1 MKEQWLL
8 LWSSLSLALGIL
20 SYDALVEHDIF
31 VCVTIVVCISL
42 FLGGWLW
49 KKKEKSIFLSISL
62 LLLGLAG
69 MGRMYLAEQ
78 QWEAASS
85 WVLRSEG
92 IYQGIVQE
100 PPLVMKGEGGYIRYL
115 MRLETIGYAD
125 GAEKALDGAAY
136 LYEGN
141 THTIHSL
148 GERIQIHGTMS
159 PLRNYQNPGK
169 IDLEGRY
176 RSRRLLGRI
185 YPVEGEEIHFLGDSG
200 SYSLERLAEGIKHR
214 LERSFAPYMD
224 EQRLHILMTL
234 LFGGNYNEIPAAVM
248 NSFSATGIVH
258 ILSVSGSHVA
268 LLFSFLYFLG
278 KWLGLPQK
286 VTILG
291 TAGMV
296 LFYALLAGLVP
307 PVIRAAVMGL
317 LTVGGIFLE
326 REKVTLNLLGAAIL
340 GMLLWD
346 PFYLYD
352 VSFQLSVGASAGILL
367 FYRPLLHWEKKWMK
381 LPQWM
386 QEGIALAIAAQ
397 LLTIPII
404 LYDFHVF
411 PLFFIPANLL
421 VAPFLEWVI
430 IAGLLAAIFSFL
442 YLPLAGGILQLADYF
457 LWIGLRLNFF
467 LSALPKSSV
476 GIGGLTLWQSGWY
489 YLTLSLLSLK
499 KQLWKYL
506 YLRYFVCVSWCLLS
520 LWIGFLYLHMPPLR
534 VYCPD
539 LGPDQGMIVVDGNKK
554 ILYYKGGGVTSYRSA
569 WEWNSILGYEGIF
582 AADVLILNLE
592 EVKDKVPLA
601 LSVPVQEI
609 WVTGGAWQE
618 KAPELMKQ
626 YSAPVRELK
635 QTRLAIGD
643 MIGSTNGS
651 SWLFSTGDKEIYVSG
666 KHPMKL
672 STSPHRFWLAG
683 QGSWRELTE
692 KDISQVSPEVV
703 VYSGNRLQRSWED
716 MELFSTKDIPAANT
730 YQEGMQ
736 TVVFDGKWKL
746 VGRN

>member
-1 MKEQWLL
+1 MKERWLL
-8 LWSSLSLALGIL
+8 LWGGISLALGIL
-20 SYDALVEHDIF
+20 FYDALANQDSIF
-31 VCVTIVVCISL
+31 LGLAGCAML
-42 FLGGWLW
+42 FLFWLLW
-49 KKKEKSIFLSISL
+49 NKKEKIVFLSLSL
-62 LLLGLAG
+62 LLLCLAG
-69 MGRMYLAEQ
+69 MGRMYLADQ
-78 QWEAASS
+78 QWAAASS

-92 IYQGIVQE
+92 LYQGIVQE
-100 PPLVMKGEGGYIRYL
+100 SPLVMKGEGGYVRYL
-115 MRLETIGYAD
+115 VQLENIGYAD
-125 GAEKALDGAAY
+125 GEKKALSGAAY
-136 LYEGN
+136 LYEEN
-141 THTIHSL
+141 SHTVHGL
-148 GERIQIHGTMS
+148 GERIEVQGKMS

-185 YPVEGEEIHFLGDSG
+185 YPAEGEEIHAVGDSG
-200 SYSLERLAEGIKHR
+200 CYTVERLAEGIKNR
-214 LERSFAPYMD
+214 LEQSFSPYMD

-278 KWLGLPQK
+278 KWLGLPRK

-307 PVIRAAVMGL
+307 PVIRAAVMGI

-326 REKVTLNLLGAAIL
+326 REKTTLNLLGAAIL

-367 FYRPLLHWEKKWMK
+367 FYRPLLSWEKKYMK
-381 LPQWM
+381 LPLWI
-386 QEGIALAIAAQ
+386 QEGTALAIAAQ

-442 YLPLAGGILQLADYF
+442 CLPLAGGILQVADYF
-457 LWIGLRLNFF
+457 LWIGLRFNFF
-467 LSALPKSSV
+467 LSSLPKASM

-489 YLTLSLLSLK
+489 YLTLGLVSFWGPLG
-499 KQLWKYL
+499 KQKFWRYL
-506 YLRYFVCVSWCLLS
+506 GFSCWCVLG
-520 LWIGFLYLHMPPLR
+520 LWIGFLYVQMPSLR

-539 LGPDQGMIVVDGNKK
+539 LGPDQGAILVDGKKK
-554 ILYYKGGGVTSYRSA
+554 ILYYKGGDVTSYRSA
-569 WEWNSILGYEGIF
+569 WEWNSLLGYEGIF

-592 EVKDKVPLA
+592 EVKEKLPLT

-609 WVTGGAWQE
+609 WVTGGSWKE

-626 YSAPVRELK
+626 YSPPVRELK

-651 SWLFSTGDKEIYVSG
+651 SWLFSTEDKEIYISG
-666 KHPMKL
+666 KRPLEL
-672 STSPHRFWLAG
+672 SASTHRLWVAG
-683 QGSWRELTE
+683 QGSWKELTE
-692 KDISQVSPEVV
+692 KDIQQVSPEAV
-703 VYSGNRLQRSWED
+703 VYSGNRLNRSWED
-716 MELFSTKDIPAANT
+716 MELFTVQDIPAANT
-730 YQEGMQ
+730 YRDGMQ

-746 VGRN
+746 VVSR